1 GPGSSGSS
9 GSSGTQRRGTGPL
22 PGSTGSSDRRSSYGG
37 TRSGGSGSGGLPG
50 STGSNRSGSASSGG
64 SSFQRN
70 KPGSDKDRDDRR
82 PAASKGRNGDKDK
95 GEEKKGSPVEASL
108 TGIRSRFGRFGGG
121 KDGDDADKKDGDRG
135 NSAGNPA
142 SGLIAGASGA
152 LGGLRGRLPF
162 GGSSDDVDADNKK
175 DDKKPAASKGKDAK
189 SDGKKPTSGGAGSRF
204 GRKGTS
210 GDADVK
216 PADKKDDK
224 KGTPRFGARAGTS
237 LKPSDDKK
245 GGKSDKA
252 EKKDEA
258 AAGGGIAGRFSALTA
273 SLPFGGSEADK
284 PASKTVKQR
293 SKAPKVAA
301 SEGLSLD
308 RKLDILG
315 VGLVFVSAALLLSRL
330 SANQGML
337 TEGINNFFESLLG
350 WGAWAVPVA
359 MFGVGMWL
367 IIRHFGDEPP
377 TIDTERLIGVGILYI
392 SLLVVFQFVHALNY
406 SVTTF
411 DELANL
417 TRLTWEEPMFI
428 PSGGGWVGGN
438 LYLLM
443 VQYLGEILAF
453 ALVVFTL
460 IVGLMLLLDVS
471 VSEVAIIMIGLW
483 RSFSAARRRSSQRKK
498 VRKAER
504 LAKRQEQ
511 LAAISQSNIEIST
524 PQVEQLAAGNAS
536 PTAGIALPAPENDQ
550 RAIPITMGGRT
561 VTTSMD
567 GEQVAAQVPA
577 GVVAPQQ
584 AQAQSAGNGG
594 SGRGGLMGGLFGR
607 SNRNA
612 ASAAPRASNPQPAA
626 PANGDSNGGSSGG
639 GLMSRLPF
647 GGSGNAGSG
656 NGQQAAPQAQ
666 AAPPTSAQTTP
677 PPTMPGQPSIP
688 SSGSGAAQQPAANLF
703 AAPPATAPPPAHS
716 APVPAINIP
725 GSASG
730 GNGSGNGDST
740 PSADPAKNVLENKRI
755 SQVMETVKPEDAAD
769 EKDDTTDD
777 SPTDPQSRA
786 DRLNAIRQGQSNHP
800 RTVQS
805 QAGTPGG
812 AAAPATASQPPESA
826 SPTAPAT
833 PAPPAAAASATNG
846 AAEATGA
853 AFVAGKTDAY
863 GNAPTPPTSVSRPD
877 QMKPEPSAVPP
888 QSNRPK
894 KEWKLPTIEELF
906 NDGSDQDFDR
916 QFLVEQAR
924 IIEDT
929 LKSFGA
935 PGRVVEINT
944 GPVITQYGVEPDYL
958 QSRSG
963 KRSRV
968 KVSAIA
974 QLDRDLQLA
983 LGAKSIRI
991 EAPVPGK
998 GYVGVEIPNA
1008 ENALVSLKDVMKAE
1022 QFQKISGKSPLAI
1035 ALGQS
1040 VDGTPIAADLA
1051 SMPHMLIAGTT
1062 GSGKSVCINSIISSL
1077 LSNNSPE
1084 DLKLIMVDPKR
1095 VELTGYNGI
1104 PHLVAPVV
1112 VELERIVGVL
1122 KWVTREMDERY
1133 KRFSGAG
1140 ARNIVDFNKHLPS
1153 GDTKMPYIVVIID
1166 ELADLMMLAPEETE
1180 RTITRIAA
1188 LARATGIHLVIAT
1201 QRPSVDV
1208 VTGLIKANFPARA
1221 AFAVAGSVDSR
1232 VILDQ
1237 PGAERLL
1244 GRGDMLYLSGSS
1256 PSAQRLQGV
1265 FVSDDEIDN
1274 LTRYWKAQGAGY
1286 APAPTRGMAPMTLDP
1301 ASAPRQVSPSVMPGA
1316 TPERREN
1323 QPELPMQQA
1332 FWDGGTASNGGGANG
1347 DEPDD
1352 ELYTEAVETVRRLN
1366 KASVSLLQRR
1376 LRIGYTRASRL
1387 IDLME
1392 QRGVV
1397 GPQES
1402 GSKPR
1407 EVIPQ

>member
-1 GPGSSGSS
+1 
-9 GSSGTQRRGTGPL
+9 T
-22 PGSTGSSDRRSSYGG
+22 
-37 TRSGGSGSGGLPG
+37 
-50 STGSNRSGSASSGG
+50 
-64 SSFQRN
+64 
-70 KPGSDKDRDDRR
+70 
-82 PAASKGRNGDKDK
+82 
-95 GEEKKGSPVEASL
+95 
-108 TGIRSRFGRFGGG
+108 
-121 KDGDDADKKDGDRG
+121 
-135 NSAGNPA
+135 
-142 SGLIAGASGA
+142 
-152 LGGLRGRLPF
+152 
-162 GGSSDDVDADNKK
+162 
-175 DDKKPAASKGKDAK
+175 
-189 SDGKKPTSGGAGSRF
+189 
-204 GRKGTS
+204 
-210 GDADVK
+210 
-216 PADKKDDK
+216 
-224 KGTPRFGARAGTS
+224 
-237 LKPSDDKK
+237 
-245 GGKSDKA
+245 
-252 EKKDEA
+252 
-258 AAGGGIAGRFSALTA
+258 
-273 SLPFGGSEADK
+273 
-284 PASKTVKQR
+284 
-293 SKAPKVAA
+293 
-301 SEGLSLD
+301 
-308 RKLDILG
+308 
-315 VGLVFVSAALLLSRL
+315 
-330 SANQGML
+330 
-337 TEGINNFFESLLG
+337 
-350 WGAWAVPVA
+350 
-359 MFGVGMWL
+359 
-367 IIRHFGDEPP
+367 
-377 TIDTERLIGVGILYI
+377 
-392 SLLVVFQFVHALNY
+392 
-406 SVTTF
+406 
-411 DELANL
+411 
-417 TRLTWEEPMFI
+417 EPMFI

-443 VQYLGEILAF
+443 VQYLGEILSF
-453 ALVVFTL
+453 ALVIFTAL
-460 IVGLMLLLDVS
+460 VGLMLLLDVS

-483 RSFSAARRRSSQRKK
+483 RSFSAAQRRSSQRKK

-511 LAAISQSNIEIST
+511 LAAIAQSNIEITT
-524 PQVEQLAAGNAS
+524 PQVEQLAASSAS
-536 PTAGIALPAPENDQ
+536 PTAGIALPAPESDQ

-577 GVVAPQQ
+577 AVAAPAQ
-584 AQAQSAGNGG
+584 AQAAPASSDGR
-594 SGRGGLMGGLFGR
+594 SGFMGGLFGR
-607 SNRNA
+607 GGRNVEP
-612 ASAAPRASNPQPAA
+612 APRASNPQQATPTT
-626 PANGDSNGGSSGG
+626 GDSNGG
-639 GLMSRLPF
+639 GLMGRLPF
-647 GGSGNAGSG
+647 GGNGGNSRAPAPA
-656 NGQQAAPQAQ
+656 NAAAPAATQAA
-666 AAPPTSAQTTP
+666 P

-688 SSGSGAAQQPAANLF
+688 SSGSGQVQQPSANLF
-703 AAPPATAPPPAHS
+703 AAPPAAAPPQPQAAPS
-716 APVPAINIP
+716 APAINIP
-725 GSASG
+725 GSASADS
-730 GNGSGNGDST
+730 GSSNGDH
-740 PSADPAKNVLENKRI
+740 APAKQVLENKRI
-755 SQVMETVKPEDAAD
+755 SQVMETVKPDDVTGDDAQPAD
-769 EKDDTTDD
+769 ET
-777 SPTDPQSRA
+777 PTDPQSRA
-786 DRLNAIRQGQSNHP
+786 ERLNAIRQGVSNHP
-800 RTVQS
+800 RSVQ
-805 QAGTPGG
+805 AATG
-812 AAAPATASQPPESA
+812 AAMAAGAATSSESKPPESTSTA
-826 SPTAPAT
+826 APTSAPAG
-833 PAPPAAAASATNG
+833 NG
-846 AAEATGA
+846 ASGDKTA

-863 GNAPTPPTSVSRPD
+863 GNTPTPPPSVARPD
-877 QMKPEPSAVPP
+877 QLKPEPPAVSP

-998 GYVGVEIPNA
+998 GYVGIEIPNA

-1040 VDGTPIAADLA
+1040 VDGTPVAADLA

-1062 GSGKSVCINSIISSL
+1062 GSGKSVCINAIISSL

-1140 ARNIVDFNKHLPS
+1140 ARNIVDFNKHLPA
-1153 GDTKMPYIVVIID
+1153 GDEKMPYIVVIID

-1274 LTRYWKAQGAGY
+1274 LTRYWKAQGVGY
-1286 APAPTRGMAPMTLDP
+1286 APAPTRGMAPMSLDP
-1301 ASAPRQVSPSVMPGA
+1301 ASAPRQVSPAIMPGA
-1316 TPERREN
+1316 MPERREN

-1332 FWDGGTASNGGGANG
+1332 FWDGGGNGSSGANG

-1352 ELYTEAVETVRRLN
+1352 ELYAEAVETVRRLN